1 MKTKT
6 VKMQRMA
13 QKGKRNKMAKKLVK
27 IDKSG
32 SERRYSVQVVSQA
45 IGLSEGAISGYFN
58 NQGISVVGG
67 ITAKQVIELVEW
79 RSTGRKYKEIDWNE
93 VKALLS
99 ELRTLGYEVADVN
112 EEDE

>member
-1 MKTKT
+1 
-6 VKMQRMA
+6 
-13 QKGKRNKMAKKLVK
+13 MAKKLIK

-32 SERRYSVQVVSQA
+32 NERRYSVQVVSQA

-58 NQGISVVGG
+58 NQDISVVGG
-67 ITAKQVIELVEW
+67 ITAKQVVEFAEW
-79 RSTGRKYKEIDWNE
+79 RISTGRKYKEMDWNE
-93 VKALLS
+93 IKALLS

>member
-1 MKTKT
+1 
-6 VKMQRMA
+6 
-13 QKGKRNKMAKKLVK
+13 MAKKLIK

-79 RSTGRKYKEIDWNE
+79 RVGTGRKYKEIDWDE
-93 VKALLS
+93 VKGLLS

>member
-1 MKTKT
+1 
-6 VKMQRMA
+6 
-13 QKGKRNKMAKKLVK
+13 MAKKLIK

-58 NQGISVVGG
+58 NQNISVVGG
-67 ITAKQVIELVEW
+67 ITAKQVVEFAEW
-79 RSTGRKYKEIDWNE
+79 RISTGRKYKGIDWNE
-93 VKALLS
+93 VNALLS

-112 EEDE
+112 EEEK